1 MSQSAGNTS
10 FVLSDAMREYFTA
23 IGIKGQKGGRST
35 SGQFPSL
42 IQVYYM
48 CMVLGVAKNRR
59 GTPQSMSKDMVRSW
73 AGSTKANEDLISG
86 VAFYKFSESKGYD
99 LNAPDMNVLKGMN
112 EFFHRHEE
120 FTPEAYFTMNQFA
133 QGGFELIE
141 EEIPDETELADWMS
155 VYIDM
160 LME

>member
-1 MSQSAGNTS
+1 
-10 FVLSDAMREYFTA
+10 
-23 IGIKGQKGGRST
+23 
-35 SGQFPSL
+35 
-42 IQVYYM
+42 
-48 CMVLGVAKNRR
+48 
-59 GTPQSMSKDMVRSW
+59 MSKDMVRSW

>member
-23 IGIKGQKGGRST
+23 IGSKGQKGGRST

-73 AGSTKANEDLISG
+73 AGSTKANEDDL
-86 VAFYKFSESKGYD
+86 VAFNFQKAKD
-99 LNAPDMNVLKGMN
+99 
-112 EFFHRHEE
+112 
-120 FTPEAYFTMNQFA
+120 TT
-133 QGGFELIE
+133 
-141 EEIPDETELADWMS
+141 
-155 VYIDM
+155 
-160 LME
+160 LMRQI

>member
-1 MSQSAGNTS
+1 MNQPSGNTS

-48 CMVLGVAKNRR
+48 CMVLGVAKNKR
-59 GTPQSMSKDMVRSW
+59 GSPQPMSKDMVRSW

-99 LNAPDMNVLKGMN
+99 LNEPDMNVLKGMN

-120 FTPEAYFTMNQFA
+120 FTPEAYLSMNQFA

-141 EEIPDETELADWMS
+141 KEIPDETELADWMS